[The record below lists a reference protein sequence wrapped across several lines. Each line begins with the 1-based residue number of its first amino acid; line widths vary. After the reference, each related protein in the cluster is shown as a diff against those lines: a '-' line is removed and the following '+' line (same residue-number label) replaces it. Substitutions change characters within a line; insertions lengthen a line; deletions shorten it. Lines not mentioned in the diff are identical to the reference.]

1 MASGTSTGRQS
12 RPHAGSDGVRDET
25 ARVRLVM
32 QRFLHRA
39 IETLGHGRDCRHCEP
54 ARLIA
59 LQHSFGIVN
68 VAVE

>member
-1 MASGTSTGRQS
+1 
-12 RPHAGSDGVRDET
+12 
-25 ARVRLVM
+25 M

-39 IETLGHGRDCRHCEP
+39 IETLAAVGNAGHGRDCRHCEP

-59 LQHSFGIVN
+59 LQYSFGIVN